1 MSDANNQTKAAPK
14 HSAMHIAVGLL
25 ARRDYSRQQIQ
36 LKLQQKQYDAD
47 EIETTLDHC
56 QQSGYL
62 DDARFAALLLKS
74 HISKGH
80 GVNKIRQSMQQK
92 GLSRA
97 LIEQVLLD
105 SECDWFEVAKLKA
118 QKKYGE
124 AVPLDHP
131 TRAKCIRY
139 LMGQGFDYEQ
149 ANYALAVEVD

>member
-1 MSDANNQTKAAPK
+1 NQTKAAPK

-47 EIETTLDHC
+47 EIETTLEQC

-92 GLSRA
+92 GLHKD
-97 LIEQVLLD
+97 LIAQVLLE
-105 SECDWFEVAKLKA
+105 SECDWFAVARQKA
-118 QKKYGE
+118 EKKYGLATE
-124 AVPLDHP
+124 LDHP
-131 TRAKCIRY
+131 TRAKR
-139 LMGQGFDYEQ
+139 LRFLLGQGFDYEQ
-149 ANYALAVEVD
+149 ASYALSVED